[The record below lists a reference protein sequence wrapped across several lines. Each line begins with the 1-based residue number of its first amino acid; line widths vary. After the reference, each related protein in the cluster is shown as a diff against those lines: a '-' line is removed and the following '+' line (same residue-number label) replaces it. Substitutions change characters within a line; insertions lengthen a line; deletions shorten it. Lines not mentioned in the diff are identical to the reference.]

1 MLKRIVLGVCLTHF
15 VYKLWKYLKY
25 SGSENEE
32 REIKQTHSKEDIH
45 EESKNQQNQH
55 IESKVSSNL
64 AGKTDEK
71 ESEGLIESKVSSNSA
86 DKTDVNS
93 NITECKNFSQHNFRL
108 KLTGHFSS
116 IPIYKENYIKHKSS
130 LLHPHDVTY
139 LPSLKQFLVTET
151 FYDRVGVYDE
161 NFAFQHWLS
170 YPKKHQRFQKPTSV
184 LTLQNGFILLLEKK
198 GIQIY
203 DAQLNWVQFKS
214 GHYSGLT
221 EGLNG
226 DVYTL
231 AWFKEDVCRC
241 HIRRLS
247 STDGKHYWDGSI
259 KLTVISEDFQCQE
272 SNSRFLAFHRDTI
285 FITDTG
291 LNRLV

>member
-1 MLKRIVLGVCLTHF
+1 MLKRIVVGVCLTHF

-64 AGKTDEK
+64 AE
-71 ESEGLIESKVSSNSA
+71 
-86 DKTDVNS
+86 KTDVNS

-259 KLTVISEDFQCQE
+259 KLTVISEIMERKSKILKSDMTRQMTNLLKQQ
-272 SNSRFLAFHRDTI
+272 NP
-285 FITDTG
+285 
-291 LNRLV
+291 